1 MATGIATG
9 DIMIARITDLVRRE
23 SRCLFSPAKSS
34 VVEIPEMSKTQE
46 REIPFKFKTSLNQ
59 S

>member
-1 MATGIATG
+1 
-9 DIMIARITDLVRRE
+9 MIARITDLVRRE